1 MELCKILEDFNRT
14 KERIRSNA
22 RFKTPLSQTYDG
34 LNMAIAYSDV
44 MEYVVKHLFDLT
56 VEKLGSESKSGIA
69 AFLYGS
75 PGRREMVCE
84 SDLDMMLVYKNN
96 SQKYQEFKDK
106 FRELV
111 APFKFCKID
120 LPEWGTL
127 DEARIFAERSITE
140 GNQVLESRFV
150 CGDESIREQIE
161 KAQKEFG
168 GSERMIRNIVF
179 QKFYFEQYF
188 KQRVRNGAINVKY
201 CDGGSRDY
209 LFIYW
214 FNQLMSGKYSDW
226 NRAQKERPVAEQG
239 LSNLYGNGL
248 ISSLEFSKGIDAL
261 HFNLLFRNEIL
272 LANKGT
278 SDEGL
283 TFLDKRTLELVFD
296 RMPELMS
303 EYVIRSSQELAEQFN
318 KQRAHIARIKN
329 RVWNLMVDENGREIK
344 ESDWSSDFH
353 EAYLES
359 TPENNRRRFLN
370 YDNLLMKIATIWGSS
385 NSHQTRLLEEICKRE
400 KDSDSWEIQASLTAS
415 PDCPPDYLHH
425 IGTGIGKET
434 GYGYILRI
442 VSRNPHVKQETL
454 EAIANDSRIGSR
466 YTQCAKAALKHE
478 RGAANHQI

>member
-179 QKFYFEQYF
+179 
-188 KQRVRNGAINVKY
+188 V
-201 CDGGSRDY
+201 
-209 LFIYW
+209 
-214 FNQLMSGKYSDW
+214 
-226 NRAQKERPVAEQG
+226 
-239 LSNLYGNGL
+239 
-248 ISSLEFSKGIDAL
+248 
-261 HFNLLFRNEIL
+261 
-272 LANKGT
+272 
-278 SDEGL
+278 
-283 TFLDKRTLELVFD
+283 
-296 RMPELMS
+296 
-303 EYVIRSSQELAEQFN
+303 
-318 KQRAHIARIKN
+318 
-329 RVWNLMVDENGREIK
+329 
-344 ESDWSSDFH
+344 
-353 EAYLES
+353 
-359 TPENNRRRFLN
+359 
-370 YDNLLMKIATIWGSS
+370 
-385 NSHQTRLLEEICKRE
+385 
-400 KDSDSWEIQASLTAS
+400 
-415 PDCPPDYLHH
+415 
-425 IGTGIGKET
+425 
-434 GYGYILRI
+434 
-442 VSRNPHVKQETL
+442 
-454 EAIANDSRIGSR
+454 
-466 YTQCAKAALKHE
+466 
-478 RGAANHQI
+478 